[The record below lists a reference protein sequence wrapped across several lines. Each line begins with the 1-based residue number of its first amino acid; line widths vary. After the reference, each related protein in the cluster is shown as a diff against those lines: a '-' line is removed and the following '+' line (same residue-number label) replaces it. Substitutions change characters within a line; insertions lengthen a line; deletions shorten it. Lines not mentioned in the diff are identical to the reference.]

1 MLKTDALLYFGSKT
15 KLAQAAGIRLASLY
29 SWKGDLVPEGR
40 AMRLFGRLNVWC
52 NGIEMKGL
60 LVWFPT
66 DVESVLIIP
75 FLLNSEQ
82 Q

>member
-40 AMRLFGRLNVWC
+40 AMRLQEASGGSFS
-52 NGIEMKGL
+52 M
-60 LVWFPT
+60 
-66 DVESVLIIP
+66 IP
-75 FLLNSEQ
+75 KL
-82 Q
+82 

>member
-40 AMRLFGRLNVWC
+40 AMRLS
-52 NGIEMKGL
+52 GL
-60 LVWFPT
+60 MISGCIVK
-66 DVESVLIIP
+66 
-75 FLLNSEQ
+75 LLTEKASRA
-82 Q
+82 

>member
-40 AMRLFGRLNVWC
+40 AMRLSGHHLTEKYVATT
-52 NGIEMKGL
+52 
-60 LVWFPT
+60 VA
-66 DVESVLIIP
+66 
-75 FLLNSEQ
+75 
-82 Q
+82 

>member
-40 AMRLFGRLNVWC
+40 AMRLQEASGGFSMIPKFMTNIVRRSGR
-52 NGIEMKGL
+52 GG
-60 LVWFPT
+60 
-66 DVESVLIIP
+66 
-75 FLLNSEQ
+75 
-82 Q
+82 

>member
-40 AMRLFGRLNVWC
+40 AMRL
-52 NGIEMKGL
+52 
-60 LVWFPT
+60 
-66 DVESVLIIP
+66 
-75 FLLNSEQ
+75 
-82 Q
+82 